1 MCPRLDSSVNMLFC
15 TTACLLQHSRCVCV
29 RECSLIFWERRGRV
43 VDPPAPIS
51 LQLDLVAFQ
60 QLQPLTKHVFVIRPG
75 WTQGAE
81 ETQRGRNGSSCL
93 LQ

>member
-1 MCPRLDSSVNMLFC
+1 MLFC
-15 TTACLLQHSRCVCV
+15 TTACLLHHSRCVC
-29 RECSLIFWERRGRV
+29 ECSLIFWERRGRV

-81 ETQRGRNGSSCL
+81 ETEAEAAHLAFFTDFTLTVLHGTR
-93 LQ
+93 

>member
-1 MCPRLDSSVNMLFC
+1 MC
-15 TTACLLQHSRCVCV
+15 
-29 RECSLIFWERRGRV
+29 ECSLIFWERRGRV

-81 ETQRGRNGSSCL
+81 ETQREAEAAHLAFFADFTLTVLHATR
-93 LQ
+93 